1 MANNEFVIPSME
13 ILNMIGYS
21 KIAFLLRDPA
31 SGNNK
36 EYIENVI
43 NYYHNVDPLSIPFM
57 AIYFLD
63 FLNKRVPLMDE
74 SFTLFSIILLNID
87 IEDQDED
94 QDEDNNLFNTVILS
108 LDDETIW
115 DIDINEIKNM
125 FENQKLTIYD
135 IIFWKFGK
143 DSLDD
148 FKTWV
153 SENYSMLCRRITS

>member
-1 MANNEFVIPSME
+1 MAQNDFVIPCVNM
-13 ILNMIGYS
+13 LNMIGYS

-94 QDEDNNLFNTVILS
+94 NNLFNTVILS
-108 LDDETIW
+108 
-115 DIDINEIKNM
+115 
-125 FENQKLTIYD
+125 Q
-135 IIFWKFGK
+135 
-143 DSLDD
+143 
-148 FKTWV
+148 
-153 SENYSMLCRRITS
+153 